1 MDKSAIKRPGIG
13 YKHSLIKSRTFLAV
27 VIMLLLFLFSGVV
40 AASGGARYH
49 DRQAQFEFI
58 KNLFDGK

>member
-40 AASGGARYH
+40 AAFFSPVAGFPACP
-49 DRQAQFEFI
+49 
-58 KNLFDGK
+58 K